1 MRPCVSSQIAI
12 MLLLIANI
20 ARASGLEVVVD
31 YDEFTGTHS
40 VELQQFTIK
49 GAHLASIRGEGL
61 WLRVAAAYYIH
72 EDFPEGAGRFAMF
85 VYATD
90 RHSTLDRNDQLYL
103 LIDGDRLTISN
114 EGYNIDPSSVVTHES
129 MAFPLAVSDLE
140 KISQATTVRA
150 RIGHELEFKFPEAL
164 IAGLKEMRKKIEA
177 GFDVEN
183 KMRNK

>member
-12 MLLLIANI
+12 MFLLIANI
-20 ARASGLEVVVD
+20 ATASRPEVVVD

-40 VELQQFTIK
+40 VKLKQFTIK

-61 WLRVAAAYYIH
+61 WLSVAAAYYIH
-72 EDFPEGAGRFAMF
+72 EDRPEGAGQFAMF

-103 LIDGDRLTISN
+103 LIDGDRLTIPN
-114 EGYNIDPSSVVTHES
+114 EGYKIQPSSVVARES
-129 MAFPLAVSDLE
+129 MVFPLGVLDME
-140 KISQATTVRA
+140 RISQATRVRA
-150 RIGHELEFKFPEAL
+150 RIGHELEFEFPEVL

-183 KMRNK
+183 KMRDK